1 MHLDMIQVRRKP
13 GFMDLVTPCFHNVET
28 LEFCDIVTVDDL
40 NRTLPNFPRTMPN
53 LRSLDLSLSINSFD
67 WDSSINPF
75 GLFSPT
81 LTHLF
86 LYDIPLYPSFLNL
99 RTLTRLTL
107 HNYRFNLPL
116 DTLLTMLEENRSLER
131 VILRIH
137 LTRRSLHYSQ
147 RRAPIKNDLP
157 HLSVT
162 YYDAEVARALI
173 SRIPLQRGGKL
184 EIHSLEDNE
193 GLGNLLS
200 CVSTAFLGNLAS
212 TTHMESCGGSIKV
225 LGPDGSFSFSGVSI
239 SEIPLVGLFPLSF
252 SKIRELHLE
261 QGVSATSPGV
271 FDPSLFPALET
282 LAIKRYTDVL
292 AGLSA
297 LLSTPASSPLLK
309 TLAFLD
315 CNLSKNFMKELTRF
329 VSDRK
334 GTVSAWLYRV
344 VIVHS
349 RGTFPSA
356 ASIHALG
363 GHVPVV
369 DVRFGAKL
377 PTDLT

>member
-1 MHLDMIQVRRKP
+1 MIQVRRKP
-13 GFMDLVTPCFHNVET
+13 GFVDLVTPCFHNIET
-28 LEFCDIVTVDDL
+28 LELCGLVTVDDL
-40 NRTLPNFPRTMPN
+40 NRSLPNFPRTMPN
-53 LRSLDLSLSINSFD
+53 LRSLDLALSINSPD
-67 WDSSINPF
+67 WDSSIDPF

-107 HNYRFNLPL
+107 HNYRFCLPL
-116 DTLLTMLEENRSLER
+116 DTLLTILEENRSLEC

-137 LTRRSLHYSQ
+137 FKNRSLRDSQ

-173 SRIPLQRGGKL
+173 SRIPLRRGGKL

-193 GLGNLLS
+193 GLDNLLTS
-200 CVSTAFLGNLAS
+200 VSTTFLGNLAS
-212 TTHMESCGGSIKV
+212 ATHMESCGGSIQV
-225 LGPDGSFSFSGVSI
+225 LGPDGSFSFSGLST
-239 SEIPLVGLFPLSF
+239 SEMPLFGLSPPSF

-261 QGVSATSPGV
+261 REVSAISPRA

-282 LAIKRYTDVL
+282 LAIKRYTNVL

-297 LLSTPASSPLLK
+297 LFSTPASSPLLK

-315 CNLSKNFMKELTRF
+315 CNLSKDFMKELTRF
-329 VSDRK
+329 ASDRK

-344 VIVHS
+344 VIVHPH
-349 RGTFPSA
+349 GKFPGA
-356 ASIHALG
+356 ASLHALG

-369 DVRFGAKL
+369 DVRFGTKL